1 MTNDQIADRLDE
13 VAQLLTAQE
22 ANPFRI
28 RAWRNAAGFLRQ
40 LPVQAEEIFRSEGV
54 EGLERLRSIGPA
66 LAGSIRDLLT
76 LGRLPTL
83 ERLRG
88 EADPERL
95 LATIPGI
102 GARTAERLHH
112 DLGIGTLEELELAAH
127 DGRLAGLS
135 WLGPK
140 RLAGVRAALATRLG
154 GFRGALPVDSTRV
167 SVEELLDVDREYR
180 RRVNDGTLAMITPK
194 RFNPDQKAWLP
205 ILHTQRGSRHYTA
218 LFSNTLLAHKLG
230 RTHDWVVLYSD
241 GHREERQATVITAW
255 QGPLRGKRVVRG
267 RELECEAWYA
277 RRQSG
282 RALTSTDAE
291 HHIPGWSPSRR
302 RGDGSGRPSRE
313 AASGSNSRPTRRPA
327 GRSGSARQSSPSE
340 SS

>member
-22 ANPFRI
+22 ANPYRI

-40 LPVQAEEIFRSEGV
+40 LPVGVEEIFRREGV

-76 LGRLPTL
+76 LGRLSTL

-95 LATIPGI
+95 LATIPGS
-102 GARTAERLHH
+102 RR
-112 DLGIGTLEELELAAH
+112 
-127 DGRLAGLS
+127 
-135 WLGPK
+135 
-140 RLAGVRAALATRLG
+140 
-154 GFRGALPVDSTRV
+154 ALPADPTRV

-180 RRVNDGTLAMITPK
+180 RRVNDGTLPMITPK
-194 RFNPDQKAWLP
+194 RFNPDRKAWLP
-205 ILHTQRGSRHYTA
+205 ILHTQRGDRHYTA

-230 RTHDWVVLYSD
+230 RTRDWVVLYSD
-241 GHREERQATVITAW
+241 GHREERQATVVTVR

-282 RALTSTDAE
+282 RALTRRMPK
-291 HHIPGWSPSRR
+291 HHIPEWSPSGR
-302 RGDGSGRPSRE
+302 RGDGSGRASRG
-313 AASGSNSRPTRRPA
+313 AASGSNSRPIRRPA
-327 GRSGSARQSSPSE
+327 RRSGPARQSSPSE